1 MTFLDTIHNLVIAIE
16 SRAKRMSYPEDDL
29 RKTFFLKIVACL
41 NSFYYGNV
49 AVEMAA
55 LTKAGKL
62 RMPSDSTPED
72 LKHPNLFIS
81 LSKPPWIG
89 NFKSGIN
96 RHLLVDTWTAFEI
109 CVTGIIGHLLSPDHL
124 ASMQLYQYNDAAG
137 VLRKNSTPVDETV
150 LEKLRKALIQSHV
163 PISRKIDAIF
173 NTIGN
178 DYSRDVKKDKEFLAF
193 YGKLRNSMH
202 KNFIYSGKDY
212 EYEWR
217 GVKFQFQNNK
227 FLWFSC
233 PEGEFPL
240 IVLIMIDELTIVYEA
255 IAQPIQYSETIV
267 DPITCDSFQVV
278 VNQ

>member
-1 MTFLDTIHNLVIAIE
+1 MTFLDTIHNVIIAVE
-16 SRAKRMSYPEDDL
+16 SRAKQTSYPEDDL
-29 RKTFFLKIVACL
+29 RKTFFLKIVDCL

-55 LTKAGKL
+55 LTRAGKL

-81 LSKPPWIG
+81 LSEPRWIG
-89 NFKSGIN
+89 SFKSSLN
-96 RHLLVDTWTAFEI
+96 RHLLVDTWTTFEI
-109 CVTGIIGHLLSPDHL
+109 CVTGIIHHLLSLYHL
-124 ASMQLYQYNDAAG
+124 VSMQLYQYNDVVR

-150 LEKLRKALIQSHV
+150 LEKLRKTLIQSHV
-163 PISRKIDAIF
+163 PIGRKIDAIF
-173 NTIGN
+173 KNTGN
-178 DYSRDVKKDKEFLAF
+178 SYARDAKKDKEFLAF

-202 KNFIYSGKDY
+202 NNFVYSGKDY

-217 GVKFQFQNNK
+217 GVKFQFRNNK

-240 IVLIMIDELTIVYEA
+240 LVLFLVDELTVVYEA
-255 IAQPIQYSETIV
+255 IAQAIQYSQTIV
-267 DPITCDSFQVV
+267 DPVTCDLFQIR
-278 VNQ
+278 